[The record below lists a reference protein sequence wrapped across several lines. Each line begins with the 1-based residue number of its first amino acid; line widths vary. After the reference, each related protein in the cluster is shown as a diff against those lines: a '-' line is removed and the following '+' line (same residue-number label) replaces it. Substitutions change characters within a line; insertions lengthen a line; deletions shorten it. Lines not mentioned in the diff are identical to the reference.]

1 LRVIFTKHALVGAAP
16 FRLGSALWAVHHGVM
31 RWFVILLFLASRQ
44 MLCAQAPGVPVY
56 DEVGDGVDDPKLLA
70 AFQVMREAGGL
81 PSLEVLRGQMTRTTC
96 RLELPVA
103 SKAELPKRE
112 LWRRA
117 RAAHLRVGWAY
128 RCTKCD
134 EWHLD
139 LAGGYAVAKNVV
151 ATCGHVVQEPR
162 NMKEGSLVAADDEGH
177 VFAVVEVL
185 ALNRALDSALLRVG
199 AETLTPLPL
208 SADVVPGD
216 AVYCFS
222 DPMGRQGFFSEG
234 IVNRFVRRPFLRK
247 KEAAE
252 AVAAAGVQPVFV
264 QVSNDW
270 APGSSGS
277 ALIDGFGN
285 AIGHV
290 SEIQSVLE
298 DPRRRRPAKADAKS
312 TRPEPSRGT
321 LIIFHDAIGAANV
334 LSLLEKGER

>member
-1 LRVIFTKHALVGAAP
+1 M
-16 FRLGSALWAVHHGVM
+16 RL
-31 RWFVILLFLASRQ
+31 FVILLFIASCQ
-44 MLCAQAPGVPVY
+44 GLFAQAPGVPVY

-70 AFQVMREAGGL
+70 AFQGLRKAGGL
-81 PSLEVLRGQMTRTTC
+81 PSLEELRGQMTRTKC
-96 RLELPVA
+96 VLELPVA
-103 SKAELPKRE
+103 STTELPKRE
-112 LWRRA
+112 LWKRA

-128 RCTKCD
+128 LCTKCD

-139 LAGGYAVAKNVV
+139 LAGGYAVAKNAV

-162 NMKEGSLVAADDEGH
+162 NMKVGSLVAAGDDGN
-177 VFAVVEVL
+177 VFAVTEVL
-185 ALNRALDSALLRVG
+185 AMNRALDSALLKVG
-199 AETLTPLPL
+199 VETLTPLPL
-208 SADVVPGD
+208 STDVVPGD

-252 AVAAAGVQPVFV
+252 VVAASGVQPVFV
-264 QVSNDW
+264 QVNNDW

-277 ALIDGFGN
+277 ALIDAFGN

-290 SEIQSVLE
+290 SEIESVLE
-298 DPRRRRPAKADAKS
+298 DPRKRRPAKGDAKAN
-312 TRPEPSRGT
+312 RPEPARGT

-334 LSLLEKGER
+334 LSLVEGAVR